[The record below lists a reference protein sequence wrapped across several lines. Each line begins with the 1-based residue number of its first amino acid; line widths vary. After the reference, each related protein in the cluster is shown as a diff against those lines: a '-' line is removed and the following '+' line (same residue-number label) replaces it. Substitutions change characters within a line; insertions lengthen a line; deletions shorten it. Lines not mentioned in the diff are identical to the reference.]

1 MERGPDGMRLKDLAW
16 RMEVRDM
23 ILGQVRM
30 YVFMV
35 ILVEKLLT
43 AL

>member
-1 MERGPDGMRLKDLAW
+1 MGKGLDGMRLKDLAW

-23 ILGQVRM
+23 ILGRARM

-35 ILVEKLLT
+35 ILIERLLM